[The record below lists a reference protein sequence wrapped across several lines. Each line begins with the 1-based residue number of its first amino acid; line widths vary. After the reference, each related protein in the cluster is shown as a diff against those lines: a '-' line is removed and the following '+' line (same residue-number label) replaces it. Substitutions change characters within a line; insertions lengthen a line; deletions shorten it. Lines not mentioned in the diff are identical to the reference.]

1 MYDILKKIPTFFRIK
16 IEVEKMVQPKVSTIV
31 SLIGGNL
38 GLWLGLGA
46 LQILQTLQQYLAKKF
61 SLRPPTTT
69 GTI

>member
-1 MYDILKKIPTFFRIK
+1 
-16 IEVEKMVQPKVSTIV
+16 MVQPKVSTIV